1 MMHVVKIKPVSV
13 NDAYTGRRFATRELK
28 GFKELLMWM
37 LPKIDMPEGR
47 LEVWYE
53 FGVSKNSDGDNCQK
67 AFQDALSAQYG
78 FNDRMIYAW
87 HGRKVDVPKGKEYV
101 GFEIRA
107 MV

>member
-1 MMHVVKIKPVSV
+1 
-13 NDAYTGRRFATRELK
+13 
-28 GFKELLMWM
+28 
-37 LPKIDMPEGR
+37 
-47 LEVWYE
+47 
-53 FGVSKNSDGDNCQK
+53 VSKNSDGDNCQK